1 MKYTSP
7 IGRIVQGNG
16 LVGNPQFVGDTQ
28 TPKLGKAG
36 TQLVNWYVTVAF
48 DKANPKTGEMVAAIQ
63 TEAARLFPALFPY
76 GYQPAAR
83 ADVQPPINAGGC
95 IRNDFAYKLIDGDG
109 YDANGKAHSGKE
121 GWKGCWILKIS
132 TYAGAMRIV
141 NGLNNNAPITE
152 VGNESGKI
160 KTGDFVIC
168 CLDIGSNG
176 WTGKADSKPG
186 VFMNPDLLQLVG
198 YGDAIVSGP
207 NPDEMLKGAAAAA
220 GGYVPAGMS
229 TTPPVAALPG
239 ASVPS
244 LPAPLAPAGSAGALP
259 SIPAPAALV
268 PAAPQYVISPE
279 AAAAGHTKESLN
291 AAGHTDDSLL
301 ANGYLVPAQAPAAAP
316 ALSGLAASPALPVI
330 PTPSAIAAPA
340 LPVIP
345 NHGVVA
351 AVLATPQYAVTPAV
365 AAQGHTL
372 ESLQAAGHTIDALLA
387 AQYITRV

>member
-16 LVGNPQFVGDTQ
+16 LVGSPQFVQGTQ
-28 TPKLGKAG
+28 TPKLNAKGE
-36 TQLVNWYVTVAF
+36 QQVNWYVTVAF
-48 DKANPKTGEMVAAIQ
+48 DKANPKTQEMITAIQ

-83 ADVQPPINAGGC
+83 ADTQPPLNAGGC
-95 IRNDFAYKLIDGDG
+95 IRNDFAFKLLDGDG
-109 YDANGKAHSGKE
+109 YDANGKAHALKE
-121 GWKGCWILKIS
+121 GFKGCWIVKIS

-152 VGNESGKI
+152 VGKEPGKI

-168 CLDIGSNG
+168 CLDINTNG
-176 WTGKADSKPG
+176 WKGDAQSKPG
-186 VFMNPDLLQLVG
+186 IYMNPDLLQLVG
-198 YGDAIVSGP
+198 YGDEIISGP
-207 NPDEMLKGAAAAA
+207 NADEMLKGAAAAA

-229 TTPPVAALPG
+229 TTPTVAALPG
-239 ASVPS
+239 ATPA
-244 LPAPLAPAGSAGALP
+244 LPLPLAPAGSAGALP
-259 SIPAPAALV
+259 VIPALAPAT
-268 PAAPQYVISPE
+268 PQYVISPE
-279 AAAAGHTKESLN
+279 AAAAGFTKESLN
-291 AAGHTDDSLL
+291 AQGHTDDSLIQ
-301 ANGYLVPAQAPAAAP
+301 NGYLIPAPAAP
-316 ALSGLAASPALPVI
+316 ALPAIAPALPAI
-330 PTPSAIAAPA
+330 TPAAPA

-345 NHGVVA
+345 NHAVVN

-372 ESLQAAGHTIDALLA
+372 DGLIAAGHTIDALLN